1 MQDGQ
6 FTFRAGNHLLRFFAV
21 RMLAP
26 MENPMRVWFLSA
38 GLALMCMAQNAAAG
52 TVLIVGDSISAGFGL
67 DTRLGWVSLLEQRL
81 KREGFDDKV
90 VNASISG
97 DTSAGGQ
104 ARLPALLAEHKPEL
118 VILELGGNDG
128 LRGLLPT
135 QLQQNLAS
143 MIRQLPQT
151 RAPRCCCSACNCHPI
166 TVLDTPRPLPTSTAT
181 WRMRK
186 TSRWCRFSST
196 AWAVYPT
203 LMQADGIHP
212 AAGAQD
218 KLLENVWP
226 TLKPLL

>member
-1 MQDGQ
+1 
-6 FTFRAGNHLLRFFAV
+6 
-21 RMLAP
+21 
-26 MENPMRVWFLSA
+26 MRVWFLSA

-52 TVLIVGDSISAGFGL
+52 TVLIVGDSISAAFGL
-67 DTRLGWVSLLEQRL
+67 DTRQGWVALLEQRL
-81 KREGFDDKV
+81 KSEGFDDKV
-90 VNASISG
+90 INASISG

-128 LRGLLPT
+128 LRGQLPT

-143 MIRQLPQT
+143 MIDSSKASGAKVLLLGMQLPPNYGVRYTQ
-151 RAPRCCCSACNCHPI
+151 AFAE
-166 TVLDTPRPLPTSTAT
+166 
-181 WRMRK
+181 
-186 TSRWCRFSST
+186 
-196 AWAVYPT
+196 VYSKLANEKNVALVPFFLEGVGGNPE

-212 AAGAQD
+212 AVAAQG